1 MVQGTAV
8 CMQVNVTDVDDKIIK
23 RARVNRLLADYVAR
37 REAEAVTDSAA
48 ALSAVRKEASEAA
61 AAFGATTRAPTRTLT
76 LAPTRTPT
84 RTRTS
89 PPYPLAV
96 SLPTSPPD
104 PLAVALP
111 TSPPY
116 PLAVALPTRRQDA
129 LPTSSRYPLALTLT
143 LTRRQDALPTS
154 SRYPLA
160 LTLTL
165 TRRQDARQAGQ
176 ARAPR
181 GGPARGGRAAGVIS
195 PIPPY
200 ISPTSP
206 PYLPHISPISQTLLE
221 QQKQKLAS
229 WVTSEDAIAKAVA
242 DPKGSVSL
250 PLARTLPLEPLPP
263 LEVTPQL
270 TPTHPNSPQL
280 TPTHPK
286 SPQVTPSHPKSPQA
300 GEGGVRCGGRALERG
315 TRRPTRRAIPEPNPK
330 PEPKPNPEPNPKPN
344 PKPKPKPKPKPNP
357 KPNPSPKLDAAPG
370 AAVTD
375 HAIFNAHS
383 RRYEAEFIE
392 DLAALHIR

>member
-1 MVQGTAV
+1 MWGDVGGVQGRYRGDT
-8 CMQVNVTDVDDKIIK
+8 
-23 RARVNRLLADYVAR
+23 LADYVAR

-116 PLAVALPTRRQDA
+116 PLAVALP
-129 LPTSSRYPLALTLT
+129 
-143 LTRRQDALPTS
+143 TRRQDALPTS

-280 TPTHPK
+280 TPSHPK
-286 SPQVTPSHPKSPQA
+286 SPQVTPS
-300 GEGGVRCGGRALERG
+300 R
-315 TRRPTRRAIPEPNPK
+315 
-330 PEPKPNPEPNPKPN
+330 
-344 PKPKPKPKPKPNP
+344 
-357 KPNPSPKLDAAPG
+357 
-370 AAVTD
+370 
-375 HAIFNAHS
+375 
-383 RRYEAEFIE
+383 
-392 DLAALHIR
+392 